1 MPGGEASLPPC
12 SALPVCRSSLSQPAE
27 PICNPSAAYHHTQ
40 PPRLTLP
47 RIPQSP
53 GICPG
58 TADLL

>member
-1 MPGGEASLPPC
+1 MPGRGKTPFRPVPLSHLPP
-12 SALPVCRSSLSQPAE
+12 SLSQPVE
-27 PICNPSAAYHHTQ
+27 PICNPSAAHYHTQ